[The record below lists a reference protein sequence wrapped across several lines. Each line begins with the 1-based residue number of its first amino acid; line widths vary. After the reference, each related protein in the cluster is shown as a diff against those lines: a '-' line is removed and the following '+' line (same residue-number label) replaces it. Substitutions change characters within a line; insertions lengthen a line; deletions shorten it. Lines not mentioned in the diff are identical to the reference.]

1 MPGMDTA
8 DDSSGSS
15 SSSHGSSNMMTMVF
29 QTETRTPLYATSWT
43 PTNAGAYAGTCIFL
57 AVLAIIARGL
67 VAFKAV
73 QEARWLDR
81 EAARRYVSVNGKLP
95 LSEQIASSPDARRMT
110 LSENGVEETVV
121 VVERKQAV
129 TRPWRFSVDPVRACL
144 DTIIVG
150 IGYLLFVP
158 LGLLILRVRELDA
171 NNVSQYV
178 SCHDDERRLLPFCAG
193 RCLCRK
199 PSSRSICTNSRA
211 LNEYTL
217 PSSFNY

>member
-1 MPGMDTA
+1 MPGMDMG

-15 SSSHGSSNMMTMVF
+15 SSHGASNMMTMVF

-67 VAFKAV
+67 VAFKAI

-81 EAARRYVSVNGKLP
+81 EAARRYVSVNGKIP

-121 VVERKQAV
+121 VVERKRAA

-144 DTIIVG
+144 DTVIVS

-158 LGLLILRVRELDA
+158 LGPFILRVRELYA
-171 NNVSQYV
+171 NSVSQYV
-178 SCHDDERRLLPFCAG
+178 SCDDDERRLLPLCAG
-193 RCLCRK
+193 WCLCRK
-199 PSSRSICTNSRA
+199 SSSRSIRTND
-211 LNEYTL
+211 
-217 PSSFNY
+217 